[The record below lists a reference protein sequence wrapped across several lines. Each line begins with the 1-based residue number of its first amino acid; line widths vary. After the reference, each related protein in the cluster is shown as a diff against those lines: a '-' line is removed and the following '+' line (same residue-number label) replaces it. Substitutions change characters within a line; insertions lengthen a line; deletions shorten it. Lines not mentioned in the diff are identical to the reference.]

1 MQNPNE
7 GFTKTWMASD
17 WGALTA
23 DCGGHFTT
31 LFENRRGIKSA
42 ASRVFSRKDL
52 DEHAPDKDHFMV
64 HRIIMGS
71 EEAYDANNNGDGYPA
86 KSLEKYH
93 PTFVSNGHVF
103 REHRNES
110 PRLKIGDIKAA
121 RYSPSLQRVELI
133 EHYNIKKAAA
143 EFEKAKAGKEIHA
156 SQSTYVPYDVCNCL
170 VAGSL
175 VRVRDGWTPIE
186 TLKMGDEV
194 LTHGARFRAVTH
206 LFKRKAPVVSE
217 VQIAGN
223 IGIKGITQEHP
234 LYVLDSK
241 GASDSQLKYTRRRW
255 LDRTN
260 DVASG
265 IAGYSAEPVFKELRN
280 IIPGDLALYPVR
292 APGSITPE
300 FSAWLLG
307 LALADGSVFGQKRGR
322 NKKGAWR
329 ATGISLSLGLD
340 KLPIIEHV
348 QKLCASAGLPCQV
361 YPEPD
366 DKKAVSVRIHSTKLA
381 EFFQTHFGRCEDK
394 CVGDVVYTW
403 NKSNMLAFIAGWID
417 GDGSQD
423 KQSELIRGTS
433 VLPALALGMWE
444 LCLTVGISCSLSEAR
459 VDSAWAR
466 SQRCYNVCMTSS
478 RAGGVIKHS
487 LRLRPAAKGK
497 ESTNGVFLK
506 LAGGLFYAMKVE
518 AIKPVGAATVYNV
531 EVDEDNSYVVQ
542 GITTHNCCKKQAK
555 NSSYYCDH
563 LANHML
569 QYLPDFKKYA
579 FASNP
584 ILNFFDSSAVDN
596 PADRTARYLEYRFPQ
611 GLSKAASAAPRVIT
625 GAQWAEFE
633 GVNLTSRLHLSP
645 TESTWLQKLA
655 AVETQGMQGSDLFR
669 DHVAAV
675 AFSESAALSGDDMQ
689 RLRELA
695 PSTFFHKLASA
706 SVLLPFDVFA
716 GYMLD
721 ADLETVRASED
732 VKAAAAT
739 LPSLFRKMA
748 ASAAAGD
755 SVCTAGDMALFNAG
769 GRVAAEYDQA
779 FNHEHQR
786 VITATAKVASV
797 ALDALRDRVVR
808 VDVAYDMNVKQ
819 ASQHVIDASPLTP
832 LAALYGVYKVAAL
845 RDMFNTSCHAPE
857 HHRAATA
864 AVMQNLANTVISR

>member
-1 MQNPNE
+1 MHNPNE

-31 LFENRRGIKSA
+31 LFENRRGIKNA

-133 EHYNIKKAAA
+133 EHYNIKKAAQ

-156 SQSTYVPYDVCNCL
+156 SQSTYVPYDVCNC
-170 VAGSL
+170 
-175 VRVRDGWTPIE
+175 
-186 TLKMGDEV
+186 
-194 LTHGARFRAVTH
+194 
-206 LFKRKAPVVSE
+206 
-217 VQIAGN
+217 
-223 IGIKGITQEHP
+223 
-234 LYVLDSK
+234 
-241 GASDSQLKYTRRRW
+241 
-255 LDRTN
+255 
-260 DVASG
+260 
-265 IAGYSAEPVFKELRN
+265 
-280 IIPGDLALYPVR
+280 
-292 APGSITPE
+292 
-300 FSAWLLG
+300 
-307 LALADGSVFGQKRGR
+307 
-322 NKKGAWR
+322 
-329 ATGISLSLGLD
+329 
-340 KLPIIEHV
+340 
-348 QKLCASAGLPCQV
+348 
-361 YPEPD
+361 
-366 DKKAVSVRIHSTKLA
+366 
-381 EFFQTHFGRCEDK
+381 
-394 CVGDVVYTW
+394 
-403 NKSNMLAFIAGWID
+403 
-417 GDGSQD
+417 
-423 KQSELIRGTS
+423 
-433 VLPALALGMWE
+433 
-444 LCLTVGISCSLSEAR
+444 
-459 VDSAWAR
+459 
-466 SQRCYNVCMTSS
+466 
-478 RAGGVIKHS
+478 
-487 LRLRPAAKGK
+487 
-497 ESTNGVFLK
+497 
-506 LAGGLFYAMKVE
+506 
-518 AIKPVGAATVYNV
+518 
-531 EVDEDNSYVVQ
+531 
-542 GITTHNCCKKQAK
+542 CKKQAK

-569 QYLPDFKKYA
+569 QYLPEFKKYA

-584 ILNFFDSSAVDN
+584 ILNFFDSSAVEN

-633 GVNLTSRLHLSP
+633 GVNLASRLHLSP

-655 AVETQGMQGSDLFR
+655 AVETQGMQGVDLFR

-675 AFSESAALSGDDMQ
+675 AFSESASLSGDDMQ
-689 RLRELA
+689 RLRELT

-732 VKAAAAT
+732 VKAAAAS